1 MGNFDKTMEKFVI
14 SSLLIL
20 SIIICANAFSC
31 YSSLGQSKKWNDNG
45 AEFECRPE
53 AGFTRRKCVKFK
65 TDLRPGKIIRECD
78 HVYEKLF
85 GYHTM
90 NTKQEDGCYPFS
102 TDVNGKPESGVY
114 CMCSTELCNEG
125 TIVWPPTSSSSSV
138 E

>member
-1 MGNFDKTMEKFVI
+1 MEQNLNVDRKPDLLAGNVLNSRQVCTVKMHVGSTSTSTLTFSQTSLKFSVFII
-14 SSLLIL
+14 S
-20 SIIICANAFSC
+20 
-31 YSSLGQSKKWNDNG
+31 
-45 AEFECRPE
+45 
-53 AGFTRRKCVKFK
+53 
-65 TDLRPGKIIRECD
+65 DLRPGKIIRECD

-125 TIVWPPTSSSSSV
+125 TIVWPPTSSSSSDV
-138 E
+138 

>member
-1 MGNFDKTMEKFVI
+1 MLEVQVLLTFSQTSLKFSVFII
-14 SSLLIL
+14 S
-20 SIIICANAFSC
+20 
-31 YSSLGQSKKWNDNG
+31 
-45 AEFECRPE
+45 
-53 AGFTRRKCVKFK
+53 
-65 TDLRPGKIIRECD
+65 DLRPGKIIRECD

-102 TDVNGKPESGVY
+102 TDVNGKLESGVY

-125 TIVWPPTSSSSSV
+125 TIVWPPTSSSSSD

>member
-1 MGNFDKTMEKFVI
+1 MLEVQVLLTFSQTSLKSSVFII
-14 SSLLIL
+14 S
-20 SIIICANAFSC
+20 
-31 YSSLGQSKKWNDNG
+31 
-45 AEFECRPE
+45 
-53 AGFTRRKCVKFK
+53 
-65 TDLRPGKIIRECD
+65 DLRPGKIIRECD

-102 TDVNGKPESGVY
+102 TDVNGKPEKGVY

-138 E
+138 EL

>member
-1 MGNFDKTMEKFVI
+1 MEQNLNVDRKPDLLAGNVLNSRQVCTVKIMLEVQVLLTFSQTSLKFSVFII
-14 SSLLIL
+14 S
-20 SIIICANAFSC
+20 
-31 YSSLGQSKKWNDNG
+31 
-45 AEFECRPE
+45 
-53 AGFTRRKCVKFK
+53 
-65 TDLRPGKIIRECD
+65 DLRPGKIIRECD

-125 TIVWPPTSSSSSV
+125 TIVWPPTSSV
-138 E
+138 EL